1 MGRYR
6 FPSTTS
12 LISRPMQCPVIA
24 AAKWHRELVT
34 YSASHGA
41 VLCKSDLMSLSRTT
55 AADQTRVG
63 RHVFRGA
70 GKFFRCGLILA
81 ALFCETVQ
89 SSAVQVFGGCL
100 IAAPNVGKN
109 YRNRLHLHPPNLRL
123 LHEHTQRL
131 WDDNAGKLGLPTHR
145 SRPLKRYYPSR
156 CHPMLQSR
164 GGQVPAKRTR

>member
-1 MGRYR
+1 
-6 FPSTTS
+6 
-12 LISRPMQCPVIA
+12 MQCPVIA

-41 VLCKSDLMSLSRTT
+41 VLCKSDLMSFSRTT

-70 GKFFRCGLILA
+70 GKLFRCGLILA

-100 IAAPNVGKN
+100 IAAPNVA
-109 YRNRLHLHPPNLRL
+109 RTIAIVSIFIL
-123 LHEHTQRL
+123 LIDDCFTNILSVYGRTMPESLAFQRT
-131 WDDNAGKLGLPTHR
+131 AAVR
-145 SRPLKRYYPSR
+145 
-156 CHPMLQSR
+156 
-164 GGQVPAKRTR
+164 